1 MIVVDT
7 NVISYLLLPTPMTS
21 AAEALYSSDAEWN
34 APLLWRS
41 ELRNV
46 LALYLRKGLFALD
59 SALALQE
66 RAEDL
71 FEGREFHV
79 NSTTVLSLAQS
90 TGCSAYDCEFVALA
104 EDLGT
109 RLYTADRRLLQTFP
123 EIALALG
130 AAA

>member
-21 AAEALYSSDAEWN
+21 AAEALYRSDAEWN

-46 LALYLRKGLFALD
+46 LALYLRKGLLALD

-71 FEGREFHV
+71 FEGREFQV

-123 EIALALG
+123 EIAVALG